1 VVTARDEVAGETPGA
16 LRAEAVAPR
25 EARAAEAV
33 GVAIAARVAIVAIVA
48 IVACG
53 LRCDAEDSL
62 RYANTWLE
70 RFASWQFARTRRT
83 GETAVGRKSRR
94 KTS

>member
-1 VVTARDEVAGETPGA
+1 MATARDEVAGETPGA

-33 GVAIAARVAIVAIVA
+33 GVAVAARVAIVAIVA
-48 IVACG
+48 IVACA
-53 LRCDAEDSL
+53 LRCDTRI

-70 RFASWQFARTRRT
+70 RFASWQFARTRST
-83 GETAVGRKSRR
+83 GETAVGGCLG